1 MSERQR
7 IYVAGPMSQ
16 GDLAANIKMATCA
29 GVALIQAGFAP
40 LVPQLSAYMDGPTAK
55 HNICG
60 ITHGQ
65 WLNADLRWVAV
76 SDAVVRLPGKS
87 IGADMEVAE
96 ARRLRIPVY
105 DSVLQLIASPPP
117 FRGILDKATKGF
129 FDSLADVAKA
139 VEKSMTPA
147 APAAGHPGFLKL
159 LDEVREMHCRKAADY
174 GRGAD
179 PLANC
184 RAAGEFGLP
193 PWVGVAVRL
202 NDKLHRIKSFCQ
214 NGELKN
220 ESIEDSFMDL
230 AAYALIAL
238 TLYREE
244 QASKAA

>member
-1 MSERQR
+1 MSKRQR
-7 IYVAGPMSQ
+7 IYIAGPMSQ
-16 GDLAANIKMATCA
+16 GDLAANIKMATSA

-40 LVPQLSAYMDGPTAK
+40 LVPQLSAYMDGAPAK

-87 IGADMEVAE
+87 IGADMELAE

-105 DSVLQLIASPPP
+105 DSIPQLIASPPP
-117 FRGILDKATKGF
+117 
-129 FDSLADVAKA
+129 S
-139 VEKSMTPA
+139 PA
-147 APAAGHPGFLKL
+147 RETYARLHAPLPPSAGHPGFLKL

-184 RAAGEFGLP
+184 RAAEEFGLP
-193 PWVGVAVRL
+193 AWLGVAVRM

-244 QASKAA
+244 QAAKAA